1 MTDIQ
6 MLIARMRCL
15 FDVAD
20 MGYSQMDCRD
30 SKSAGGSCDCSN
42 LVIHSLQEVV
52 FDTGGASYAG
62 NLSGELATR
71 GWVRL

>member
-1 MTDIQ
+1 
-6 MLIARMRCL
+6 
-15 FDVAD
+15 
-20 MGYSQMDCRD
+20 MGYSQMDCQD
-30 SKSAGGSCDCSN
+30 SNSAGGSCDCSN

-71 GWVRL
+71 VWVRL

>member
-1 MTDIQ
+1 
-6 MLIARMRCL
+6 
-15 FDVAD
+15 

-71 GWVRL
+71 VWVRL